1 MYSAIQIT
9 RKKKLFHKILK
20 RKNRLLFLTQRIALK
35 YFRLRYHFA
44 LSRSVGFQVKLISST
59 PIMHNMRVDKF
70 AFCCP
75 HKGFLNSTLILL
87 CKKKNKSRRKKWH
100 FCYACKKMKIT
111 DKTIRILLQSRTSS
125 LWKLWMFFEL
135 RLTMFKKM
143 QGYHCVLYTPPPMNI
158 SVVVHRIA
166 REILLST
173 WASSQN
179 VRT

>member
-87 CKKKNKSRRKKWH
+87 CKKKTKVEEKNGIFVMHAKKWKLQIKQFAFYCSLVH
-100 FCYACKKMKIT
+100 HLSENCECFLSYDSQCLKKCRVTTVCYT
-111 DKTIRILLQSRTSS
+111 HRHRWILA
-125 LWKLWMFFEL
+125 LW
-135 RLTMFKKM
+135 
-143 QGYHCVLYTPPPMNI
+143 CIV
-158 SVVVHRIA
+158 
-166 REILLST
+166 
-173 WASSQN
+173 
-179 VRT
+179 